1 MIELESM
8 MYSPD
13 ETPPTEVRGPRTERV
28 VAAMYLR
35 RVALLGAILV
45 ASLASPVV
53 GQGRDESGCLKLD
66 GSNFNDEV
74 QRAIDADSESLCPNG
89 FSRLR

>member
-1 MIELESM
+1 M
-8 MYSPD
+8 
-13 ETPPTEVRGPRTERV
+13 
-28 VAAMYLR
+28 R
-35 RVALLGAILV
+35 RIALLGAILV

-74 QRAIDADSESLCPNG
+74 QKAISADSESLVFLHYRSIGSPSLKCLFDG
-89 FSRLR
+89 CSSF

>member
-1 MIELESM
+1 M
-8 MYSPD
+8 
-13 ETPPTEVRGPRTERV
+13 
-28 VAAMYLR
+28 R
-35 RVALLGAILV
+35 RIALLGAILV

-74 QRAIDADSESLCPNG
+74 QKAISADKTMFVRFFLTG
-89 FSRLR
+89 